1 MSLDPYSLCPCE
13 SGKKLKFCCSDI
25 ASDMVKALQLHEGG
39 QSKAALKILQKIY
52 ATNPARAWV
61 ATSLAGVYLYL
72 EDAASARETL
82 QPLLQESP
90 DHPLARILEATAAL
104 DMDGYEKARSVIHR
118 AFTKGVKYHPEMIG
132 SMAAGIA
139 STLYEE
145 EKLVSARQHLA
156 FAMRFVRD
164 EDRQQVFMRLLD
176 FDGDQGVPYPL
187 RGVHNLRPLTTLSAE
202 EDKVFRKSVGLSAL
216 GCWHEAAAV
225 ASQLTEAHPEN
236 AELWYDI
243 GLYQAWD
250 GDQEQAA
257 VSLHKAASLSEDFE
271 FATSSETLAQLFD
284 LEASQTSEV
293 VRHYAVDSLSKV
305 LTKFD
310 EIPRLHRD
318 DRLVGG
324 ENSPG
329 EISYTI
335 LDRDPV
341 SIADQENP
349 DLTKL
354 PVVIGVLVCT
364 DKDEVQNSTAL
375 CHMVVENEHVEEM
388 QKLIQDSLG
397 NPLENHSVRAL
408 EDITFSQWADYRGL
422 YRQYYFDKQTP
433 ARLRAVIGKKNW
445 QNILAE
451 LWPNRPLSGL
461 DGKTP
466 LEASQ
471 IPELSYKLAAAI
483 YVLDAFADRY
493 NYQIDIPG
501 LREKYSL
508 PSQESFPVADEQELS
523 ACDVLQML
531 RIPIETLTD
540 DQAAILLNRTQL
552 IQHAGFTEKVLAE
565 VLRREDVVELER
577 MPQIWHAYIDLA
589 RDKYDR
595 EEALNRIEQ
604 AKAWAEKSGQKF
616 EESLQWEMRQLQFL
630 VIDPQDDSLMP
641 FLEQMHRK
649 YLRKLPE
656 LEEAIT
662 AYLEEHDIT
671 PPWNTRGSIL
681 VAGSSASSIS
691 QEMWPA
697 ETPQESTGSKLWI
710 PGQD

>member
-52 ATNPARAWV
+52 TSNPARAWV
-61 ATSLAGVYLYL
+61 ATSLAGVHLFL

-104 DMDGYEKARSVIHR
+104 DLDGYEKARSVIHR

-187 RGVHNLRPLTTLSAE
+187 RGVHNLRPLNLEAE
-202 EDKVFRKSVGLSAL
+202 EEKIFRKSVGLSAL

-225 ASQLTEAHPEN
+225 VSQLTKAHPEN
-236 AELWYDI
+236 PELWYDI

-250 GDQEQAA
+250 GDQDQAA
-257 VSLHKAASLSEDFE
+257 VSLHKAASFSDDFE

-305 LTKFD
+305 LTLFD

-324 ENSPG
+324 EDSHG
-329 EISYTI
+329 QISYTL

-341 SIADQENP
+341 SISDHETP
-349 DLTKL
+349 DLKQL
-354 PVVIGVLVCT
+354 PVVIGVLVCA
-364 DKDEVQNSTAL
+364 DKAETQNSSAY
-375 CHMVVENEHVEEM
+375 CHMVVENEFVDEM
-388 QKLIQDSLG
+388 QKLVQQALG
-397 NPLENHSVRAL
+397 SPLENYSAHTL

-422 YRQYYFDKQTP
+422 YRQYYFDNETP
-433 ARLRAVIGKKNW
+433 ARLRAEIGKKNW
-445 QNILAE
+445 ENILNE
-451 LWPNRPLSGL
+451 QWPNRPFAGL
-461 DGKTP
+461 EGKTP
-466 LEASQ
+466 QEARS

-483 YVLDAFADRY
+483 NVLDSFADRY
-493 NYQIDIPG
+493 NYQIDVSA
-501 LREKYSL
+501 LREKFGL
-508 PSQESFPVADEQELS
+508 PPQESFSVADEQELS
-523 ACDVLQML
+523 ACDVLEML
-531 RIPIETLTD
+531 RIPIESLTD

-604 AKAWAEKSGQKF
+604 AKVWAEKSGQKF

-630 VIDPQDDSLMP
+630 VIDPQDDTIIP
-641 FLEQMHRK
+641 FLEQMHHK

-662 AYLEEHDIT
+662 AYLNEHDIA
-671 PPWNTRGSIL
+671 PPWDTRGKIL
-681 VAGSSASSIS
+681 VAGASASSIS
-691 QEMWPA
+691 QEMWPE
-697 ETPQESTGSKLWI
+697 ETPQGSSGGKLWV
-710 PGQD
+710 PGQE